1 MTKTYRLTYESVEVM
16 HALFDKT
23 SASQGFRISS
33 RILREYTEHF
43 GPKTEQLDLV
53 AQEGKVVFTSF
64 TEKPTDQKGTSRPV
78 TMFLTTLTGY
88 AAMLAAPLETAIA
101 IHTED
106 FEDFHMQEDLHIVIN
121 VNDFRAIAIHAETLR
136 GPVTARFSYPNRPL
150 QFDYQNFGIHSEF
163 TLMTTGDRRAGSSAP
178 KPDAKYVSTRPNGTS
193 SSRQPSIAPMQGGSR
208 TLSEQYPPS
217 RTSASKPLSSQSQR
231 APLGQ
236 QARTTSGTVA
246 VDEEDPDPDSL
257 FVPDGGADDD
267 QAWDAANYDNDE
279 DEMLGWDA
287 SNDNFTASM
296 RPTIR
301 DLSGRGMAPQTGRDT
316 QDPEASRPQR
326 QANLERGIDPTQRLS
341 QVSISSNMAS
351 TMAFLHIRIADPV
364 CTSFMECSIDRYV
377 AQASTRRFS
386 RTRIEVVGCN
396 NEARCATCKDGGR
409 WLRHG
414 YGVIPTFDVALVVNM
429 HTAIAM
435 FSPTPC
441 QDFAVLCQ
449 SETVFATSSD
459 STEKW

>member
-53 AQEGKVVFTSF
+53 AQEGKVIFTSF
-64 TEKPTDQKGTSRPV
+64 TEKPTDQKGRSHSLTSISAA
-78 TMFLTTLTGY
+78 LTEH

-150 QFDYQNFGIHSEF
+150 QFDYQNFGVHSEF

-178 KPDAKYVSTRPNGTS
+178 KPNAKYVSTRPNGTS

-208 TLSEQYPPS
+208 TPSDPYPPS
-217 RTSASKPLSSQSQR
+217 RPSASKPLSSQSQR

-236 QARTTSGTVA
+236 QARTTSSTVA
-246 VDEEDPDPDSL
+246 EEEDPDPDSL
-257 FVPDGGADDD
+257 FVPADDD
-267 QAWDAANYDNDE
+267 QAWDAPNYDNDE

-316 QDPEASRPQR
+316 QDPEATRTQR
-326 QANLERGIDPTQRLS
+326 QANLERGIEPTQRLS
-341 QVSISSNMAS
+341 QVSISSILAS
-351 TMAFLHIRIADPV
+351 TMAFMQIPY
-364 CTSFMECSIDRYV
+364 SDRVPASWNVRLNGMWLKPQFGISVGSRRSDVTMKLV
-377 AQASTRRFS
+377 AQPAKM
-386 RTRIEVVGCN
+386 
-396 NEARCATCKDGGR
+396 A
-409 WLRHG
+409 
-414 YGVIPTFDVALVVNM
+414 VAG
-429 HTAIAM
+429 
-435 FSPTPC
+435 
-441 QDFAVLCQ
+441 
-449 SETVFATSSD
+449 
-459 STEKW
+459 